1 MWDAILFDAD
11 GNFVN
16 DEDVFSTNM
25 LPSFFLHSLYLS
37 PNILFIK
44 LPPLSPPLS
53 PPTNDNIIGNERES
67 CGRFFFSFFFL
78 ALFFVGRGTK
88 VN

>member
-25 LPSFFLHSLYLS
+25 LASFFLHSLYLS

-53 PPTNDNIIGNERES
+53 PSLSPPTNDNIIGNERES
-67 CGRFFFSFFFL
+67 CGQFFFSFFFWRYFL
-78 ALFFVGRGTK
+78 
-88 VN
+88 

>member
-16 DEDVFSTNM
+16 DKDVFSTNM

-67 CGRFFFSFFFL
+67 CGRFFFGVIFCRTRYKGEL
-78 ALFFVGRGTK
+78 K
-88 VN
+88 K